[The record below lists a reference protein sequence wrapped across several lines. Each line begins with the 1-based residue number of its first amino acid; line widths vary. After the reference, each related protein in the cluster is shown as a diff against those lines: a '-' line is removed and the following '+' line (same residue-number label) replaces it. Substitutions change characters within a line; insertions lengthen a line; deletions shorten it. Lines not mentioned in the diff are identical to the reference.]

1 MDFKIGEVEEKSTAQ
16 KTKERDKKLTMIIVV
31 TVALIF
37 GLLFFAIANAL
48 LGTKEPE
55 EEPAKE
61 VKLEVTNQNVKI
73 LYSYVTYGTG
83 VRRNEKFIK
92 EKKVTIDSFTN
103 QEKLYYAFQFVQ
115 AKDLVFTEKY
125 DDNHKKIYNLPD
137 EVIRDN
143 VIRFFGPNASYT
155 TLEDFTYQFKNFS
168 YGGQNLAKLTPSTG
182 PTGGYNLVF
191 EGTNKEEDSSLVE
204 PFYTSLVA
212 AYQEPNGSY
221 RLEEKIIYV
230 QLSKVSDSYNVYIY
244 KDYGKTQL
252 IEAKTNQTEA
262 MLVANP
268 IQMNDY
274 LEVASTITYRFNL
287 YNNTLY
293 FESSEITM
301 K

>member
-1 MDFKIGEVEEKSTAQ
+1 MDFKIGEVEENSNAK
-16 KTKERDKKLTMIIVV
+16 KTKERDKKITLIIVAAA
-31 TVALIF
+31 ALIF
-37 GLLFFAIANAL
+37 GLVFFIIANAFF
-48 LGTKEPE
+48 GEKEE
-55 EEPAKE
+55 HLEPAKE
-61 VKLEVTNQNVKI
+61 TRLELTDKNVKI

-83 VRRNEKFIK
+83 IRRNEKFIK
-92 EKKVTIDSFTN
+92 ERKVTIDSFTN

-125 DDNHKKIYNLPD
+125 DDNHRKIYNLPD
-137 EVIRDN
+137 EVIRN
-143 VIRFFGPNASYT
+143 NIIRFFGPNASYT

-168 YGGQNLAKLTPSTG
+168 YGGQNIAKLTPSIDT
-182 PTGGYNLVF
+182 PGGYNLVF
-191 EGTNKEEDSSLVE
+191 EGAKKEEEAPKIE

-230 QLSKVSDSYNVYIY
+230 QATKTSNDYNVYIY

-252 IEAKTNQTEA
+252 IEARTSQTEA

-268 IQMNDY
+268 IQINDY
-274 LEVASTITYRFNL
+274 LDAASTITYHFNL

-293 FESSEITM
+293 FDGSEITI